1 MPLREQMHPLVKMH
15 RFHHTKN
22 LGPLEKVLME
32 ALWRRG
38 SATSR
43 ELLTH
48 EAHLNLAPTTIQTV
62 LDRLFKKGI
71 LDRIVEGPN
80 GAFRYTP
87 RYTETGLTRAIVVES
102 IRDFL
107 EDNNPRLLLSYLVD
121 AIAGENPKLLDEL
134 DRMVARRR
142 G

>member
-1 MPLREQMHPLVKMH
+1 MLSRKEMHPLVRLH

-48 EAHLNLAPTTIQTV
+48 EGHLNLAPTTIQTV

-71 LDRIVEGPN
+71 LDRTVEDPQRS
-80 GAFRYTP
+80 FRYLP
-87 RYTETGLTRAIVVES
+87 RYSKIELERIIAMES

-107 EDNNPRLLLSYLVD
+107 KESDPRLLLSYLVD
-121 AIAGENPKLLDEL
+121 AIAEENPKLLDEL
-134 DRMVARRR
+134 DGVVAKRRR
-142 G
+142 